1 MPSCRAA
8 TADVI
13 VYRVFARDPKAKP
26 GQPGHHTYL
35 HHPQGKGR
43 IDNPHMYDAW
53 YFAEKPE
60 AAVGEVRG
68 DVSVWSDEMFET
80 PFLPG
85 GRYAL
90 GRFRLPDNVAL
101 LDLDHASHLAERN
114 LRPSEVVSRVRNTTQ
129 GWAASIFQEAQHD
142 GSRKWAEREVVV
154 VPASPMGGVLPVGST
169 RRSARPRVRR
179 LRPVVRD
186 GRCGHRC
193 RGRAY
198 PPIPLGVGCSLVR
211 RAWPPGTAG
220 SSRRR

>member
-1 MPSCRAA
+1 M
-8 TADVI
+8 
-13 VYRVFARDPKAKP
+13 FARDPKAKP

-142 GSRKWAEREVVV
+142 GSRKWAGVKWWSFQRPQWVVFCLW
-154 VPASPMGGVLPVGST
+154 VPRGAALVHEFVDCDPLYVTDAAVIDAAAALT
-169 RRSARPRVRR
+169 RPFR
-179 LRPVVRD
+179 
-186 GRCGHRC
+186 
-193 RGRAY
+193 
-198 PPIPLGVGCSLVR
+198 
-211 RAWPPGTAG
+211 
-220 SSRRR
+220 